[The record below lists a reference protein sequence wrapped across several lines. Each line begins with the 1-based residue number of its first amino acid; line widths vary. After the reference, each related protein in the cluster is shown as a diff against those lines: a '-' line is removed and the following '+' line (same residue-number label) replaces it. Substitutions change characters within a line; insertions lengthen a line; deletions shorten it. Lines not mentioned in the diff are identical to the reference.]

1 MTIEQSKNEALRKIG
16 RNVML
21 FQQLE
26 QLLKFIITNGSISG
40 YASELESNQ
49 RQKKESIKK
58 QTMGQLVGQYLK
70 TTHSEEEQIDDADDS
85 KELKEAFF
93 SFKFQIESDAVYYE
107 TKKADLSKMVSERNE
122 LIHHILPRFD
132 LNSLE
137 SCIELEYQL
146 DNQREKIIHEI
157 NDLEQKIKHLQEG
170 KKALVDFINSD
181 EGKKQFELSWL
192 RQTPLVLLLGDISL
206 QTARPD
212 GWTSINIAGQ
222 LIKKYAPEESALLK
236 TKYGYKSLKAL
247 ILATEIFDIYEEL
260 TDKGSRILYKLKP
273 DWALSNA

>member
-1 MTIEQSKNEALRKIG
+1 MTIEQSKNEVLRKIG

-49 RQKKESIKK
+49 KQKKESIKK

-70 TTHSEEEQIDDADDS
+70 TTHSEEELIDDS
-85 KELKEAFF
+85 KEFKEAFI
-93 SFKFQIESDAVYYE
+93 SFKFHIESDAVYYE

-132 LNSLE
+132 LSSLE

-146 DNQREKIIHEI
+146 DKQREKIIHEI
-157 NDLEQKIKHLQEG
+157 NDLEQKIKHLQEL
-170 KKALVDFINSD
+170 KEVMVDFINSD
-181 EGKKQFELSWL
+181 EGKKQFKLSWL
-192 RQTPLVLLLGDISL
+192 RQTPLVLLLGDISV

-247 ILATEIFDIYEEL
+247 ILAAEIFDIYEEL

>member
-1 MTIEQSKNEALRKIG
+1 MTIEQSKNEVLRKIG
-16 RNVML
+16 RNVIL

-26 QLLKFIITNGSISG
+26 QLLKFIITNSSISD

-49 RQKKESIKK
+49 KQKKESIKK
-58 QTMGQLVGQYLK
+58 QTMGQLVGQYFK
-70 TTHSEEEQIDDADDS
+70 TTHSEEELIDDA
-85 KELKEAFF
+85 KELKEAFI
-93 SFKFQIESDAVYYE
+93 SFKFQIESDSIYYE
-107 TKKADLSKMVSERNE
+107 TKKADLSTMVSERNE

-137 SCIELEYQL
+137 SCIKLEYQL
-146 DNQREKIIHEI
+146 DKQREKITHEI
-157 NDLEQKIKHLQEG
+157 NDLEQKIKYLQEG

-181 EGKKQFELSWL
+181 EGKKQFDLSWL
-192 RQTPLVLLLGDISL
+192 RQTPLVLLLGDISV

>member
-1 MTIEQSKNEALRKIG
+1 MTIEQSKNEVLRKIG

-49 RQKKESIKK
+49 KQKNESIKK

-70 TTHSEEEQIDDADDS
+70 TTHSAEELIDDA
-85 KELKEAFF
+85 KEFKEAFI
-93 SFKFQIESDAVYYE
+93 SFKFQIESDSVYYE
-107 TKKADLSKMVSERNE
+107 TKKADLSKMVFERNE
-122 LIHHILPRFD
+122 LIHHVLPRFD

-146 DNQREKIIHEI
+146 DNQKEKIIHEI
-157 NDLEQKIKHLQEG
+157 NDLEQKIKHLQEV
-170 KKALVDFINSD
+170 KKALVDFIDSD

-192 RQTPLVLLLGDISL
+192 RQTPLVLLLGDISV

-247 ILATEIFDIYEEL
+247 ILATELFDIYEEL